1 MPVRERE
8 RHRDLCWSPREWPY
22 FRYRRAFAPD
32 PNYTVKMGA
41 RGEDEKEVQ
50 LRKGVGDG
58 G

>member
-41 RGEDEKEVQ
+41 RGEDEREVQ
-50 LRKGVGDG
+50 YGKV
-58 G
+58 